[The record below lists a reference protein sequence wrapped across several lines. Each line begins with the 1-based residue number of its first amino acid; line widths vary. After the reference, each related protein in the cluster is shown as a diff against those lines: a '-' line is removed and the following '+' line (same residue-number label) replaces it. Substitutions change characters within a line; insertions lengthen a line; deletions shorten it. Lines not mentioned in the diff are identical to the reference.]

1 MKKQQVDHILR
12 AAGRIAEDDQF
23 IIIGSQSLHGK
34 FPDLPD
40 DLLASMKLD
49 LYAKNQRANTELLN
63 ALGQDSEFH
72 RTYGYYAD
80 PVDERTAVL
89 PKGWKGR
96 LINLAAGDTGGVRG
110 LCLDPHDLAIS
121 KYVARRE
128 KDVIFMRELVRRGCL
143 DQAVLL
149 ARVADTPTDGPTKTR
164 IRQNIARDFVDA
176 ATSAV
181 TGSVCESCRANPC
194 VCDKGRTEPAPPS
207 HGRARPK

>member
-1 MKKQQVDHILR
+1 VKKQHVDHILR

-23 IIIGSQSLHGK
+23 IIIGSQSLHAK

-40 DLLASMKLD
+40 ELLASMELD

-63 ALGQDSEFH
+63 AIGQDSDFH

-89 PKGWKGR
+89 PKGWKAR
-96 LINLAAGDTGGVRG
+96 LINLPAGDTEGVRG

-128 KDVIFMRELVRRGCL
+128 KDTIFMRELVRRGCL

-149 ARVADTPTDGPTKTR
+149 ARVADTPTDEATKAR
-164 IRQNIARDFVDA
+164 VRQDIAHDFGNA
-176 ATSAV
+176 AVAAAICKT
-181 TGSVCESCRANPC
+181 CRTNPC
-194 VCDKGRTEPAPPS
+194 VCDMGGKDSAPPS
-207 HGRARPK
+207 RGRARPK